1 VSILASIQHKFTPPK
16 LEILNRELDEVL
28 LSNPVDEYLLQKII
42 TKRANL
48 VESLLNTLDEQQKR
62 SFAADELISNNVI
75 IELVEKQRSLT
86 QADLAKVNKAS
97 KAIKKYHQV

>member
-1 VSILASIQHKFTPPK
+1 MSILANIQHEFTPPK
-16 LEILNRELDEVL
+16 LAILNRQLDEVL
-28 LSNPVDEYLLQKII
+28 LSNPIDESLLQKII

-62 SFAADELISNNVI
+62 SFAADELKSNDVI
-75 IELVEKQRSLT
+75 IELVKKQRSLT